1 MGEKNASK
9 IKLIGQVFERKK
21 IQLSTDTGFML
32 NRFLFS
38 GLILLG
44 TLLIDQ
50 LTKKWGTTLSTL
62 HYNQGF
68 IMGLYSGLPDNIRI
82 VALGCF
88 AGIVF
93 FLYVF
98 LMYIIPARGEI
109 LKYGLSLMVG
119 GMFGNVI
126 DKIVLGKT
134 IDFIPFNHFGFAAVF
149 NMADVFLWIGALT
162 VLYII
167 LRYDKLVWYPDSS
180 RGNFLIRPKEQY
192 KVGMNFSLVVFCCS
206 LVLGIFSYSFFN
218 TTYAPFVQNKEH
230 LMLTYF
236 MTYAMITLLFCSM
249 AFLAGVVIGHKS
261 AGPLYAFELYVDDLI
276 EGKDRKLTLRE
287 GDNYKD
293 LELVAER
300 LRDHLKKPK

>member
-1 MGEKNASK
+1 M
-9 IKLIGQVFERKK
+9 Q
-21 IQLSTDTGFML
+21 Q
-32 NRFLFS
+32 RFLIS
-38 GLILLG
+38 GILLV
-44 TLLIDQ
+44 LSIIIDQ
-50 LTKKWGTTLSTL
+50 LTKKWGMTLPTL
-62 HYNQGF
+62 HYNEGF

-98 LMYIIPARGEI
+98 LMYIIPSRGET
-109 LKYGLSLMVG
+109 LKYGLSLLVG

-126 DKIVLGKT
+126 DKIFFGKT
-134 IDFIPFNHFGFAAVF
+134 VDFIPFNYFGVNAVF
-149 NMADVFLWIGALT
+149 NMADVFLWSGTGI
-162 VLYII
+162 VMYII
-167 LRYDKLVWYPDSS
+167 LRHDKLVWYPENS

-192 KVGMNFSLVVFCCS
+192 KVGLNFSLVVFSCS
-206 LVLGIFSYSFFN
+206 LILGIFSYSFFN
-218 TTYAPFVQNKEH
+218 TTYAPFVQNKQH

-249 AFLAGVVIGHKS
+249 SFLAGIVIGHKS
-261 AGPLYAFELYVDDLI
+261 AGPLHAFEVYVDDLI

-293 LELVAER
+293 LEQVAER
-300 LRDHLKKPK
+300 LREHLKK